1 MVDGK
6 NAFNAKNEDFNKLV
20 NCYVDELLATLKMVK
35 SKKNHANLYSCLYE
49 IFKNSSIRGEI
60 ESCHSLVQ
68 KLLCGN
74 FTDKQ
79 KATAADRLRDKFLY
93 LAEQALL
100 KVKRERRMRIQNFA
114 MVIKV
119 ISIQQ
124 DLFDKYINYSD
135 NFIKSYY
142 EAQQSAISE
151 SGKHSITYDTL
162 SKPSGKTKATF

>member
-1 MVDGK
+1 MIAGV

-20 NCYVDELLATLKMVK
+20 NCYVDELLATTKMLKSRQNHVK
-35 SKKNHANLYSCLYE
+35 LYSCLYE
-49 IFKNSSIRGEI
+49 IFKNSSVRGEI

-79 KATAADRLRDKFLY
+79 KSIAADRLRDKFLY
-93 LAEQALL
+93 LSEQSLL
-100 KVKRERRMRIQNFA
+100 KVKRERRLKIQQFA
-114 MVIKV
+114 IIIKA

-124 DLFDKYINYSD
+124 DLFDKYIYYSD

-142 EAQQSAISE
+142 NAQTSAIAQN
-151 SGKHSITYDTL
+151 GKQSITYETL